1 MAMDFLGNI
10 GMGYTSFSQTAYIQ
24 SNYTGRYASDDLGVM
39 SIEEQAIS
47 TSNSHNQYSRY
58 ADYSHLTVDP
68 SDDKTFWF
76 NTEIFK
82 LNYRRDVVG
91 AFKIAS
97 DFNYD
102 IGVVSIDSPMVGI
115 IYLTPK
121 PSSPP
126 FAKKGQ
132 KIKKGDTICLIEAMK
147 TFNEIKSDR
156 DCTIKTV
163 MVKNG
168 EAVEFG
174 QPLFEI
180 S

>member
-1 MAMDFLGNI
+1 MLNKKI
-10 GMGYTSFSQTAYIQ
+10 NQTI
-24 SNYTGRYASDDLGVM
+24 DDLIKKIKDNNLG
-39 SIEEQAIS
+39 SIKLSDKSNTIEIS
-47 TSNSHNQYSRY
+47 NNDKSHSTNPNITSAPLTNNQNSINETIDS
-58 ADYSHLTVDP
+58 
-68 SDDKTFWF
+68 F
-76 NTEIFK
+76 I
-82 LNYRRDVVG
+82 
-91 AFKIAS
+91 
-97 DFNYD
+97 
-102 IGVVSIDSPMVGI
+102 SIDSPMVGI

-132 KIKKGDTICLIEAMK
+132 RIKKGDTICLIEAMK

>member
-1 MAMDFLGNI
+1 MLDKKINQTIDALIKKIKDNNLGSIKLSNKINTIEISNNNTNQKISQNDHNI
-10 GMGYTSFSQTAYIQ
+10 
-24 SNYTGRYASDDLGVM
+24 LP
-39 SIEEQAIS
+39 
-47 TSNSHNQYSRY
+47 TSNQKNKNETNDQ
-58 ADYSHLTVDP
+58 L
-68 SDDKTFWF
+68 
-76 NTEIFK
+76 I
-82 LNYRRDVVG
+82 
-91 AFKIAS
+91 
-97 DFNYD
+97 
-102 IGVVSIDSPMVGI
+102 SIDSPMVGI

-147 TFNEIKSDR
+147 TFNEIKSDK
-156 DCTIKTV
+156 DCTIKNV

-180 S
+180 L

>member
-1 MAMDFLGNI
+1 MIDKKINDTIDILIKKIKDKNLGSI
-10 GMGYTSFSQTAYIQ
+10 KL
-24 SNYTGRYASDDLGVM
+24 SNKFNT
-39 SIEEQAIS
+39 IEITNS
-47 TSNSHNQYSRY
+47 TESHN
-58 ADYSHLTVDP
+58 TVQNTQNILP
-68 SDDKTFWF
+68 SNNQNNKAEMNDNF
-76 NTEIFK
+76 I
-82 LNYRRDVVG
+82 
-91 AFKIAS
+91 
-97 DFNYD
+97 
-102 IGVVSIDSPMVGI
+102 SIDSPMVGI

-147 TFNEIKSDR
+147 TFNEIKSDK
-156 DCTIKTV
+156 DCTIKNV

>member
-1 MAMDFLGNI
+1 MLDKKINQTIDALIKKIKDNNLGSIKLSNKYNTIEISNNKINQNNSENI
-10 GMGYTSFSQTAYIQ
+10 QNTLSS
-24 SNYTGRYASDDLGVM
+24 SN
-39 SIEEQAIS
+39 Q
-47 TSNSHNQYSRY
+47 
-58 ADYSHLTVDP
+58 
-68 SDDKTFWF
+68 KTK
-76 NTEIFK
+76 NETNDNLI
-82 LNYRRDVVG
+82 
-91 AFKIAS
+91 
-97 DFNYD
+97 
-102 IGVVSIDSPMVGI
+102 SIDSPMVGI

-132 KIKKGDTICLIEAMK
+132 KIKKGETICLIEAMK

-156 DCTIKTV
+156 DCTIKTI

-180 S
+180 I

>member
-1 MAMDFLGNI
+1 MLDKKINDTIDILIKKIKKNNLGSIKLSNKTNSI
-10 GMGYTSFSQTAYIQ
+10 EISNNSIIHTSNQNVQNETSITNQ
-24 SNYTGRYASDDLGVM
+24 SNKNETN
-39 SIEEQAIS
+39 I
-47 TSNSHNQYSRY
+47 
-58 ADYSHLTVDP
+58 
-68 SDDKTFWF
+68 
-76 NTEIFK
+76 K
-82 LNYRRDVVG
+82 L
-91 AFKIAS
+91 I
-97 DFNYD
+97 
-102 IGVVSIDSPMVGI
+102 SIDSPMVGI

-147 TFNEIKSDR
+147 TFNEIKSDK
-156 DCTIKTV
+156 DCTIREV

>member
-1 MAMDFLGNI
+1 MLDKKINETIDALIKKIKENNLGSI
-10 GMGYTSFSQTAYIQ
+10 KL
-24 SNYTGRYASDDLGVM
+24 SNKIN
-39 SIEEQAIS
+39 SIEIS
-47 TSNSHNQYSRY
+47 NNTVNVGSNQSTQNTSSLMNHNVRGEIENS
-58 ADYSHLTVDP
+58 
-68 SDDKTFWF
+68 F
-76 NTEIFK
+76 I
-82 LNYRRDVVG
+82 
-91 AFKIAS
+91 
-97 DFNYD
+97 
-102 IGVVSIDSPMVGI
+102 SIDSPMVGI

-132 KIKKGDTICLIEAMK
+132 KIKKGDTLCLIEAMK
-147 TFNEIKSDR
+147 TFNEIKSDK
-156 DCTIKTV
+156 DCTIKSI

>member
-1 MAMDFLGNI
+1 MIDKKINETIDALIKKIKDNNLGSIKLSNKTNTIEVTNNAINNSTQQNTIPINNNI
-10 GMGYTSFSQTAYIQ
+10 NNVPDENLI
-24 SNYTGRYASDDLGVM
+24 
-39 SIEEQAIS
+39 
-47 TSNSHNQYSRY
+47 
-58 ADYSHLTVDP
+58 
-68 SDDKTFWF
+68 
-76 NTEIFK
+76 
-82 LNYRRDVVG
+82 
-91 AFKIAS
+91 
-97 DFNYD
+97 
-102 IGVVSIDSPMVGI
+102 SIDSPMVGI
-115 IYLTPK
+115 VYLTPK

-163 MVKNG
+163 MVENG

>member
-1 MAMDFLGNI
+1 MLDKKINQTIDSLIKKIKDNNLGSIKLTNKSTTIEVTNRSLNPTTNQNTQNI
-10 GMGYTSFSQTAYIQ
+10 LPTDNQNVDNKI
-24 SNYTGRYASDDLGVM
+24 NN
-39 SIEEQAIS
+39 SI
-47 TSNSHNQYSRY
+47 
-58 ADYSHLTVDP
+58 L
-68 SDDKTFWF
+68 
-76 NTEIFK
+76 
-82 LNYRRDVVG
+82 
-91 AFKIAS
+91 
-97 DFNYD
+97 
-102 IGVVSIDSPMVGI
+102 SIDSPMVGI

-156 DCTIKTV
+156 DCSIKTIL
-163 MVKNG
+163 VKNG

>member
-1 MAMDFLGNI
+1 MLDKKINQTIDALIKKIKDNNLNSIKLSNKINTIEISNNSIISGTDQISQNI
-10 GMGYTSFSQTAYIQ
+10 PTTNSQ
-24 SNYTGRYASDDLGVM
+24 NLKN
-39 SIEEQAIS
+39 E
-47 TSNSHNQYSRY
+47 
-58 ADYSHLTVDP
+58 
-68 SDDKTFWF
+68 
-76 NTEIFK
+76 
-82 LNYRRDVVG
+82 LNDN
-91 AFKIAS
+91 FI
-97 DFNYD
+97 
-102 IGVVSIDSPMVGI
+102 SIDSPMVGI

-132 KIKKGDTICLIEAMK
+132 KVKKGDTICLIEAMK
-147 TFNEIKSDR
+147 TFNEIKSDK

-174 QPLFEI
+174 QPFFEI

>member
-1 MAMDFLGNI
+1 MLDKKINNTLDILIKKLKDNKLGSIKLSNKI
-10 GMGYTSFSQTAYIQ
+10 NTIEV
-24 SNYTGRYASDDLGVM
+24 SNYS
-39 SIEEQAIS
+39 ENQ
-47 TSNSHNQYSRY
+47 NSHQITQNSNPTGHQNKKNVINEGII
-58 ADYSHLTVDP
+58 T
-68 SDDKTFWF
+68 
-76 NTEIFK
+76 
-82 LNYRRDVVG
+82 
-91 AFKIAS
+91 
-97 DFNYD
+97 
-102 IGVVSIDSPMVGI
+102 IDSPMVGI

-156 DCTIKTV
+156 DCTIKSV
-163 MVKNG
+163 MIKNG

>member
-1 MAMDFLGNI
+1 MLDKKINQTIDSLIKKIKDNNLSSIKLTNKSTTIEVTNSSLNPTTNQNTQNI
-10 GMGYTSFSQTAYIQ
+10 LPTDNQNVDNKI
-24 SNYTGRYASDDLGVM
+24 NN
-39 SIEEQAIS
+39 SI
-47 TSNSHNQYSRY
+47 
-58 ADYSHLTVDP
+58 L
-68 SDDKTFWF
+68 
-76 NTEIFK
+76 
-82 LNYRRDVVG
+82 
-91 AFKIAS
+91 
-97 DFNYD
+97 
-102 IGVVSIDSPMVGI
+102 SIDSPMVGI

-156 DCTIKTV
+156 DCSIKTIL
-163 MVKNG
+163 VKNG

>member
-1 MAMDFLGNI
+1 MLDKKTNEAVDALIKKIKENNLGSIKISNKINTIEISNNSLNHSNNQNAQNVSSVNNQNI
-10 GMGYTSFSQTAYIQ
+10 KNDNNNNFI
-24 SNYTGRYASDDLGVM
+24 
-39 SIEEQAIS
+39 SI
-47 TSNSHNQYSRY
+47 N
-58 ADYSHLTVDP
+58 
-68 SDDKTFWF
+68 
-76 NTEIFK
+76 
-82 LNYRRDVVG
+82 
-91 AFKIAS
+91 
-97 DFNYD
+97 
-102 IGVVSIDSPMVGI
+102 SPMVGI

-156 DCTIKTV
+156 DCSIKTV
-163 MVKNG
+163 LVKNG

-180 S
+180 L